1 MIKLLSITNLA
12 VIRHL
17 QVEFGTG
24 LNILSGETGAGKSII
39 LAALGLLL
47 GERASQDMLRTGES
61 RALVEGVFEIE
72 GNLPLLQLLAD
83 SGIEADFPDLIIKR
97 EIIANGRGKVFV
109 NNQAAT
115 LNLLKAIQPHIIDVH
130 GQGEQQSLLATA
142 VQTNLLDAYAGN
154 GVLRQK
160 VEEVFGAISQLAKR
174 LEETKRSESER
185 LQMLDLLAYQ
195 IKEIEG
201 VAPQP
206 QEDEELEA
214 ERRILANAERLSS
227 LCQEIQQ
234 FLYDEEDAAI
244 SRLSQA
250 GRRIDELVGIA
261 PQFQTQSEQL
271 SSLKYMLE
279 DIVFAVRDFAHQVTF
294 SPERLQFVT
303 ERLLALDRLKRKY
316 GGQLDEVINRLS
328 EFKLKYDELRNY
340 EDHERALL
348 DDLQHQVKAYDGL
361 AKKLSK
367 ARKNAAKELEV
378 KLKKDLLDVALE
390 KSQFRIHFNRPPAS
404 ITFPLLNQQDND
416 YLQEKIFNRLGE
428 EMAEFYFSANPGEE
442 SRPLSAV
449 ASGGELSRLMLIL
462 KSNIAPTPYP
472 RTLVF
477 DEVDTGI
484 GGRVAD
490 AVGVRLH
497 RLAQTNQVVCVT
509 HQAQIAR
516 YADIHL
522 QVLKEIQGQRTV
534 TTVNRLT
541 ADEKVE
547 ELARM
552 MAGAGVTE
560 VTRQHAREMLG
571 GVASESKKA
580 H

>member
-12 VIRHL
+12 VISHL

-47 GERASQDMLRTGES
+47 GERSSQDMLRTGES
-61 RALVEGVFEIE
+61 RAVVEGVFELE
-72 GNLPLLQLLAD
+72 GNAPLLHRLAEA
-83 SGIEADFPDLIIKR
+83 GIEVEEADLIIKR

-115 LNLLKAIQPHIIDVH
+115 LNLLKTIQPHIIDVH

-142 VQTNLLDAYAGN
+142 VQATMLDAYAGN
-154 GVLRQK
+154 GALRQK
-160 VEEVFGAISQLAKR
+160 VEEVFEHISRVAKR
-174 LEETKRSESER
+174 MEEAKRSESER

-201 VAPQP
+201 VAPQS
-206 QEDEELEA
+206 QEDEELES
-214 ERRILANAERLSS
+214 ERRILVNAERLA
-227 LCQEIQQ
+227 LICGEVQQ
-234 FLYDEEDAAI
+234 LLYDEQDAAI

-250 GRRIDELVGIA
+250 GRRIEELVGIA
-261 PQFQTQSEQL
+261 PQFQAQSEQL
-271 SSLKYMLE
+271 SSVKYMLE
-279 DIVFAVRDFAHQVTF
+279 DMVFAVRDFANQITF
-294 SPERLQFVT
+294 SPDRLHWVT

-316 GGQLDEVINRLS
+316 GGQLEGVIDRLS
-328 EFKLKYDELRNY
+328 ELQLKHDQLKNY

-348 DDLQHQVKAYDGL
+348 ADLQAFVKEYETL
-361 AKKLSK
+361 TKKLSK
-367 ARKNAAKELEV
+367 TRKNAAKELEE
-378 KLKKDLLDVALE
+378 KLKKDLSDVALE
-390 KSQFRIHFNRPPAS
+390 KAQFRIYFNRPS
-404 ITFPLLNQQDND
+404 VGITFPQTNQPDKEF
-416 YLQEKIFNRLGE
+416 LQEKIFNKWGE
-428 EMAEFYFSANPGEE
+428 ELAEFYFSANPGEE

-477 DEVDTGI
+477 DEIDTGI

-497 RLAQTNQVVCVT
+497 RLAQSNQVVCVT

-516 YADIHL
+516 YADTHL
-522 QVLKEIQGQRTV
+522 QVSKEIKGQRTV
-534 TTVNRLT
+534 TKVTRLE
-541 ADEKVE
+541 ADERVE

-560 VTRQHAREMLG
+560 VTRQHAQEMLAG
-571 GVASESKKA
+571 L
-580 H
+580 

>member
-12 VIRHL
+12 VISHL
-17 QVEFGTG
+17 QVEFGAG

-61 RALVEGVFEIE
+61 RAVVEGVFEIE
-72 GNLPLLQLLAD
+72 GNLPLAQLLSE
-83 SGIEADFPDLIIKR
+83 SGIESEGADLIIKR

-109 NNQAAT
+109 NHQAAT

-130 GQGEQQSLLATA
+130 GQGEQQSLLSTS

-154 GVLRQK
+154 GPLRSK
-160 VEEVFGAISQLAKR
+160 VETVFEEISRIAKR

-195 IKEIEG
+195 ITEIEG
-201 VAPQP
+201 VAPLSL
-206 QEDEELEA
+206 EDEELEA
-214 ERRILANAERLSS
+214 ERKILVNAERLAS
-227 LCQEIQQ
+227 LCSEIQQ
-234 FLYDEEDAAI
+234 FLYDEKDAAI

-250 GRRIDELVGIA
+250 SRRIDDLAAIA
-261 PQFQTQSEQL
+261 PQFQAQSDQL
-271 SSLKYMLE
+271 SSVKYMLE
-279 DIVFAVRDFAHQVTF
+279 DVVFAVRDFAYQITF
-294 SPERLQFVT
+294 SPERLQWVT
-303 ERLLALDRLKRKY
+303 ERLQSLDRLKRKY
-316 GGQLDEVINRLS
+316 GGQLSEVINRLS
-328 EFKLKYDELRNY
+328 EFRLKYDELRNY

-348 DDLQHQVKAYDGL
+348 DALLVIVNEYDAV
-361 AKKLSK
+361 AKKLTK
-367 ARKNAAKELEV
+367 MRKNAAKELEV
-378 KLKKDLLDVALE
+378 KLKKDLSDVALE
-390 KSQFRIHFNRPPAS
+390 KSQFRVYFNRPAAS
-404 ITFPLLNQQDND
+404 ITFPQLNQQDGRN
-416 YLQEKIFNRLGE
+416 LQEKIFNKLGE
-428 EMAEFYFSANPGEE
+428 EIAEFYFSANPGEE

-497 RLAQTNQVVCVT
+497 RLAQANQVVCVT

-516 YADIHL
+516 YADVHL
-522 QVLKEIQGQRTV
+522 QVSKDVKGQRTL
-534 TTVNRLT
+534 TTVNRL
-541 ADEKVE
+541 ASEARVE

-560 VTRQHAREMLG
+560 VTRQHAKELLG
-571 GVASESKKA
+571 ND
-580 H
+580 

>member
-12 VIRHL
+12 VISHL

-61 RALVEGVFEIE
+61 RAVVEGVFELE
-72 GNLPLLQLLAD
+72 GNAPLLHLLTEA
-83 SGIEADFPDLIIKR
+83 GIEVDGADLIIKR

-115 LNLLKAIQPHIIDVH
+115 LNLLKTIQPHIIDVH

-142 VQTNLLDAYAGN
+142 VQANMLDAFAGN
-154 GVLRQK
+154 GALRQK
-160 VEEVFGAISQLAKR
+160 VEEVFEHIGRVAKR
-174 LEETKRSESER
+174 MEEAKRSESER

-201 VAPQP
+201 VAPQS
-206 QEDEELEA
+206 QEDEELES
-214 ERRILANAERLSS
+214 ERRILVNAERLA
-227 LCQEIQQ
+227 LICGEVQQ
-234 FLYDEEDAAI
+234 LLYDEQDAAI

-250 GRRIDELVGIA
+250 GRRIEELVGIA
-261 PQFQTQSEQL
+261 PQFQAQSEQL
-271 SSLKYMLE
+271 SSVKYMLE
-279 DIVFAVRDFAHQVTF
+279 DMVFAVRDFANQITF
-294 SPERLQFVT
+294 SPDRLHWVT

-316 GGQLDEVINRLS
+316 GGQLEGVINRLS
-328 EFKLKYDELRNY
+328 ELQLKYYQLKNY

-348 DDLQHQVKAYDGL
+348 TDLQDFVKEYETL
-361 AKKLSK
+361 TKKLSK
-367 ARKNAAKELEV
+367 TRKNAAKELEE
-378 KLKKDLLDVALE
+378 KLKKDLSDVALE
-390 KSQFRIHFNRPPAS
+390 KAQFRIYFNRPS
-404 ITFPLLNQQDND
+404 VGITFPQTNQPDKEF
-416 YLQEKIFNRLGE
+416 LQEKIFNKWGE

-477 DEVDTGI
+477 DEIDTGI

-497 RLAQTNQVVCVT
+497 RLAQSNQVVCVT

-516 YADIHL
+516 YADTHL
-522 QVLKEIQGQRTV
+522 QVSKEIKGQRTV
-534 TTVNRLT
+534 TTVTRLE
-541 ADEKVE
+541 AGARVE

-560 VTRQHAREMLG
+560 VTRQHAQEML
-571 GVASESKKA
+571 ASL
-580 H
+580 

>member
-12 VIRHL
+12 VISHL
-17 QVEFGTG
+17 QVEFGMG

-61 RALVEGVFEIE
+61 RAIVEGVFEIE
-72 GNLPLLQLLAD
+72 GNAPLLQLLTE
-83 SGIEADFPDLIIKR
+83 SGIESEGADLIIKR

-109 NNQAAT
+109 NHQAAT

-130 GQGEQQSLLATA
+130 GQGEQQSLLSTT

-154 GVLRQK
+154 GPLRNK
-160 VEEVFGAISQLAKR
+160 VEDVFGALSTIAKR

-195 IKEIEG
+195 IGEIEG
-201 VAPQP
+201 VAPQS
-206 QEDEELEA
+206 QEDDELEA
-214 ERRILANAERLSS
+214 ERRILVNAERLAS
-227 LCQEIQQ
+227 LCGEIQQ
-234 FLYDEEDAAI
+234 FLYDEKDAAI

-250 GRRIDELVGIA
+250 GRRIDDLAAIA
-261 PQFQTQSEQL
+261 PQFQAQNEQL
-271 SSLKYMLE
+271 SSVKYMLE
-279 DIVFAVRDFAHQVTF
+279 DMVFAVRDFAHQITF
-294 SPERLQFVT
+294 SPERLQWVT

-316 GGQLDEVINRLS
+316 GGQLVEVINRLS
-328 EFKLKYDELRNY
+328 ELRLKYDELRNY

-348 DDLQHQVKAYDGL
+348 DDLQAIVKEYDAL
-361 AKKLSK
+361 AKKLTRM
-367 ARKNAAKELEV
+367 RKNAAKELEG

-390 KSQFRIHFNRPPAS
+390 KSQFKIYFNRPLAGVV
-404 ITFPLLNQQDND
+404 FPPLNQQDSSV
-416 YLQEKIFNRLGE
+416 LQEKVFNKLGE

-497 RLAQTNQVVCVT
+497 RLARSNQVVCVT

-522 QVLKEIQGQRTV
+522 QVSKEVRGQRTV
-534 TTVNRLT
+534 TTVTRLAT
-541 ADEKVE
+541 EERVE

-560 VTRQHAREMLG
+560 VTRQHAKELLG
-571 GVASESKKA
+571 TA
-580 H
+580 